1 MTEPER
7 GQAPPWLDVSRETLA
22 KLEAMLVLVEKWN
35 PAVNLV
41 ASGTLP
47 VAWQRHTLDSAQLY
61 ALAPPTARHWADLGS
76 GAGFPGLVVSILAQ
90 DTHRDLAVTLVESD
104 KRKAA
109 FLMQTA
115 RELQLPVRVLTDR
128 AESLPALSADVL
140 SARALAPLPALCGL
154 ALRHLAPD
162 GIALFPKGAQ
172 SAAELKEAAQH
183 WHFERNT
190 VPSKTDADGQIILIK
205 NIRHA

>member
-1 MTEPER
+1 
-7 GQAPPWLDVSRETLA
+7 
-22 KLEAMLVLVEKWN
+22 
-35 PAVNLV
+35 
-41 ASGTLP
+41 
-47 VAWQRHTLDSAQLY
+47 
-61 ALAPPTARHWADLGS
+61 
-76 GAGFPGLVVSILAQ
+76 
-90 DTHRDLAVTLVESD
+90 
-104 KRKAA
+104 
-109 FLMQTA
+109 MQTA

-128 AESLPALSADVL
+128 AESLPALAADVL

-172 SAAELKEAAQH
+172 SAAELKDAAQH